1 MLIEYLAQ
9 ITQVSGYTT
18 EKAKLAV
25 TLSNP
30 WRDKIEET
38 GLTAARPLPN
48 WILIQKPTDRR
59 SRSVMMVRRVNLV
72 IAHSSIVGPIDV
84 RIPTSA
90 HLEKE

>member
-38 GLTAARPLPN
+38 GLNAARPLPN
-48 WILIQKPTDRR
+48 
-59 SRSVMMVRRVNLV
+59 
-72 IAHSSIVGPIDV
+72 
-84 RIPTSA
+84 
-90 HLEKE
+90 